1 MWPRLKAEDF
11 RIIFHYLGYLV
22 VFTGVAMLIPL
33 AIALV
38 QNNIVIAVN
47 YVIGIGTSFTV
58 GFAMCMLKINIANLK
73 RRQAVVITALA
84 WLVCSLF
91 AAIPL
96 YLSGHYSTYF
106 DSVFEGMSSFTTT
119 GFSMCVD
126 VEHMS
131 LSDIMWRFVLQF
143 IGGQGIVV
151 VALSI
156 GAFVRSGS
164 RASLYY
170 AEGRHDHVMPEI
182 KQTVRFIGGFSI
194 VVVIVG
200 GIIAAVILG
209 MKGFSPKMAL
219 FHGIGTMIAAYVTGG
234 FTVNSVGVTYYH
246 SWTFEI
252 LLIVVMLIG
261 SISLALFIRAFRGR
275 ISDFFKN
282 YELRVY
288 AVWTLAILV
297 GFITMLLVGNH
308 FIDTDTLLRKGV
320 FTLVSAS
327 TSCGF
332 SDLSPSQLGN
342 LVSMGAFMML
352 ACAMA
357 VGGMSESMAG
367 GMKVIRLGV
376 LAKDLVMQIKQV
388 LSPDSAKMVSTYDN
402 LGKKPLEQSAVRVA
416 AVILVLYIASFVVGM
431 FVGVACGYRGDQ
443 ALFESISATSNN
455 GLTMGL
461 ASYTAPLALKVT
473 YFAQMWLGRLE
484 FLSVLATIAALA
496 ASLRPVG
503 RSSRAR

>member
-33 AIALV
+33 GIALA
-38 QNNIVIAVN
+38 QNNTVIAVN
-47 YVIGIGTSFTV
+47 YIIGIGASFSA
-58 GFAMCMLKINIANLK
+58 GFLMCMLKINIANLK
-73 RRQAVVITALA
+73 RRQAVVITSIA

-96 YLSGHYSTYF
+96 YLSGHYATYF

-126 VEHMS
+126 IEHMS
-131 LSDIMWRFVLQF
+131 LSDIMWRFILMF

-194 VVVIVG
+194 AVVLIG
-200 GIIAAVILG
+200 GIIAAVILVI
-209 MKGFSPKMAL
+209 KGFSPKMAM

-246 SWTFEI
+246 SWVFEI

-261 SISLALFIRAFRGR
+261 SISLALFIRAFKGR
-275 ISDFFKN
+275 LLDFFKN

-288 AVWTLAILV
+288 AVWTLAILA

-308 FIDTDTLLRKGV
+308 FIDLDTLLRKGV

-332 SDLSPSQLGN
+332 SALTSAQLGN

-388 LSPDSAKMVSTYDN
+388 LSPDSTKMVTTYEN
-402 LGKKPLEQSAVRVA
+402 LGKKTLEQSAVRVA
-416 AVILVLYIASFVVGM
+416 AVILVLYIASFIVGM

-455 GLTMGL
+455 GLTMGI
-461 ASYTAPLALKVT
+461 ASYTAPLALKIT
-473 YFAQMWLGRLE
+473 YFIQMWLGRLE
-484 FLSVLATIAALA
+484 FLSVLATIAALV

-503 RSSRAR
+503 RSTKQ

>member
-11 RIIFHYLGYLV
+11 RIVFHYLGYLV
-22 VFTGVAMLIPL
+22 VFTGIAMLIPL

-38 QNNIVIAVN
+38 QRNTVIAVN
-47 YVIGIGTSFTV
+47 YTIGIGASFAA
-58 GFAMCMLKINIANLK
+58 GFAMCMCKINIANLK

-96 YLSGHYSTYF
+96 YLSGHYSSYF

-119 GFSMCVD
+119 GFSLCVD
-126 VEHMS
+126 IEHMS

-194 VVVIVG
+194 IVVLVG
-200 GIIAAVILG
+200 GIACAIVLAV
-209 MKGFSPKMAL
+209 KGISPKMAL
-219 FHGIGTMIAAYVTGG
+219 FHGIGTTIAAYVTGG
-234 FTVNSVGVTYYH
+234 FTVNSMGVTYYH
-246 SWTFEI
+246 SWVLEVMLMVI
-252 LLIVVMLIG
+252 MLIG
-261 SISLALFIRAFRGR
+261 SISLALFIRAFKGHL
-275 ISDFFKN
+275 SDFFKN

-288 AVWTLAILV
+288 AVWMLAVLA
-297 GFITMLLVGNH
+297 GFLTMLLVGNH
-308 FIDTDTLLRKGV
+308 FIDLGTLMRKGV
-320 FTLVSAS
+320 FTLVSAA

-332 SDLSPSQLGN
+332 SDLTPTQLGN

-367 GMKVIRLGV
+367 GMKVIRLGI
-376 LAKDLVMQIKQV
+376 LAKDLVTQVKQV
-388 LSPDSAKMVSTYDN
+388 LSPDSAKMVPTYEN
-402 LGKKPLEQSAVRVA
+402 LGKKPLKQSAVRVA
-416 AVILVLYIASFVVGM
+416 AVILVLYIASFMVGM

-461 ASYTAPLALKVT
+461 ASSTAPLALKIT
-473 YFAQMWLGRLE
+473 YFVQMWLGRLE
-484 FLSVLATIAALA
+484 FLSVMATIAALI

-503 RSSRAR
+503 RRSAAR